1 MTDTLLLLRLEHLNM
16 GKLLTL
22 VERECERMVAEG
34 DPDHELL
41 QLTMEYFL
49 GFPDRCHHP
58 KEDLIYRAM
67 RRRNPQAAEAVG
79 CLLDQHAALARQ
91 ARSVAA
97 LVAKARRLENR
108 VPLAQLVNTLRSFV
122 EIYRGHL
129 GAEEKRFFPAALSTL
144 TDNDW
149 AAIDFGT
156 FDQRDPLFDD
166 VVEGGFRELRERITA
181 AIERTNGQEP

>member
-22 VERECERMVAEG
+22 VERECERMVTEG

-58 KEDLIYRAM
+58 KEDLIYRALH
-67 RRRNPQAAEAVG
+67 RRDRQAAEAVG
-79 CLLDQHAALARQ
+79 RLLEDHDALAKRV
-91 ARSVAA
+91 RSVAG
-97 LVAKARRLENR
+97 LTEKASRLGSR
-108 VPLAQLVNTLRSFV
+108 VPLEQLASALRGFV
-122 EIYRGHL
+122 ELYRSHL
-129 GAEEKRFFPAALSTL
+129 GAEEKGFFPAALSTL
-144 TDNDW
+144 TDDDW

-156 FDQRDPLFDD
+156 FDHHDPLFDD
-166 VVEGGFRELRERITA
+166 VVEGGFRELRKRIA
-181 AIERTNGQEP
+181 LAMDRTNG